1 MKRFFVFFLV
11 LSLFFISAD
20 ANSAQFWWEGADS
33 TGIITDGDSPIEVI
47 HENLKIEIADLPDEE
62 YLSGNQDTL
71 YNSKATAEY
80 TFLNPEDFTIT
91 ARLMFPYGLKPDY
104 VNNDNQLPF
113 IQIFVDGNP
122 IEYQLRHTYSS
133 NLSEFSLETNLNQLY
148 DSFKTHEFY
157 TPDLTVTEITVQVT
171 ELDDETYPN
180 ATLDFTFDKINAS
193 TKVYLPY
200 ADGIDTNDTQ
210 VSIRKGVQQDNQITL
225 FFFGEYDSHLI
236 QPVFYSNGGCTT
248 IIDGKAEIIST
259 ETASLYDFI
268 MARYPKQSS
277 ILEHDWYNAFLD
289 MIASNTFVVTIDPY
303 ISMDGSLSLLQWID
317 YSIKIDAQ
325 STLVNSIAAPIY
337 PDINM
342 SYESP
347 VYSFTY
353 LLSPA
358 KSWRNFKN
366 LNIEIHTELILNNS
380 SLKGFE
386 KTDFGYQYFTEA
398 LPDTELDFDLCAVQN
413 PKKDRSLSYYLSY
426 SIPMFLF
433 TAILQAIPI
442 VFIGLFIL
450 FFYKSRIER

>member
-1 MKRFFVFFLV
+1 
-11 LSLFFISAD
+11 
-20 ANSAQFWWEGADS
+20 
-33 TGIITDGDSPIEVI
+33 
-47 HENLKIEIADLPDEE
+47 
-62 YLSGNQDTL
+62 
-71 YNSKATAEY
+71 
-80 TFLNPEDFTIT
+80 
-91 ARLMFPYGLKPDY
+91 MFPYGLKPDY

-133 NLSEFSLETNLNQLY
+133 NLSEFSLETHLNQLY
-148 DSFKTHEFY
+148 DSMKTHEFY
-157 TPDLTVTEITVQVT
+157 TPDLPVTEITVQVT
-171 ELDDETYPN
+171 EIDDETYPN
-180 ATLDFTFDKINAS
+180 ARLNFTFDKDNKS
-193 TKVYLPY
+193 MKVYSPD
-200 ADGIDTNDTQ
+200 AGGTAVDDAQ
-210 VSIRKGVQQDNQITL
+210 VSIRKAVQQNDQITL
-225 FFFGEYDSHLI
+225 FIFGEYDSQLI
-236 QPVFYSNGGCTT
+236 QPVFYSNGGCTI

-268 MARYPKQSS
+268 MARYPKQSD

-289 MIASNTFVVTIDPY
+289 MIINNTYEMMIDPY
-303 ISMDGSLSLLQWID
+303 IVSIDGSLSLLQWID
-317 YSIKIDAQ
+317 YSIEIDAE
-325 STLVNSIAAPIY
+325 STLVNSVAVPIY
-337 PDINM
+337 PDINT

-358 KSWRNFKN
+358 KSWRSFKN

-413 PKKDRSLSYYLSY
+413 PKKDRNLSYYLSY
-426 SIPMFLF
+426 SIPMFLL
-433 TAILQAIPI
+433 TAILIAIPI
-442 VFIGLFIL
+442 LFIALFIL